1 MAGKKIPLANGP
13 GKMILRA
20 RFIIGITMKTV
31 AIIPAGGA
39 GKRLG
44 LEVAKQY
51 LLLDSSPMLVH
62 TLRVFQMT
70 EMVSAV
76 VLVVPK
82 EDEASVQKQIVEK
95 YGLTKVISIVAG
107 GRERQDSVRNGLQAV
122 PGTCDVVIVH
132 DGVRPFV
139 TPDMVRRVVAA
150 AAEYGAASIGVPAKD
165 TIKETTVEN
174 IVTTTLPRQNLWQT
188 QTPQAF
194 RYDVLCRAYAEAQ
207 RDHFYGTDDASLVER
222 TGVKVRMVNGSHENI
237 KITTPEDLLMAEAL
251 MVNKRKEKMTV
262 RSGLGYDSHR
272 LSPDRKLILGGV
284 EIPFDRGLQG
294 HSDADV
300 VLHAVCDA
308 LLGMAG
314 AGDIGRHFPDTDE
327 AYKNISSLILLEK
340 VSEVIRAKGLNINNV
355 DITIM
360 MEKPKLAPYAGA
372 MASNIAGTLHIPE
385 PAVNIKAKTN
395 EGMGFVGREEGVAV
409 LAIATGVER
418 MKNG

>member
-1 MAGKKIPLANGP
+1 MANGP

-222 TGVKVRMVNGSHENI
+222 TGVKVRMVTGSHENI

-251 MVNKRKEKMTV
+251 MENKRKEKMTV

-272 LSPDRKLILGGV
+272 FSPGRKLILGGV
-284 EIPFDRGLQG
+284 EIPFDHGLQG

-327 AYKNISSLILLEK
+327 AYKNISSLILLER
-340 VSEVIRAKGLNINNV
+340 VWQMITANGFSVNNIDV
-355 DITIM
+355 TVM

-395 EGMGFVGREEGVAV
+395 EGMGFVGRGEGVAV
-409 LAIATGVER
+409 LAIATGMER

>member
-1 MAGKKIPLANGP
+1 
-13 GKMILRA
+13 MILRA

>member
-1 MAGKKIPLANGP
+1 
-13 GKMILRA
+13 MILRA
-20 RFIIGITMKTV
+20 RFIIGHIMKTV

-51 LLLDSSPMLVH
+51 LLLDSLPVLVH

-300 VLHAVCDA
+300 VLSRVCDA

>member
-1 MAGKKIPLANGP
+1 
-13 GKMILRA
+13 MIFRA
-20 RFIIGITMKTV
+20 RFIIGFIMKTV

-51 LLLDSSPMLVH
+51 LLLDSLPVLVH
-62 TLRVFQMT
+62 TLNAFQMT
-70 EMVSAV
+70 EIVSAV

-95 YGLTKVISIVAG
+95 YGLTKVISVVAG
-107 GRERQDSVRNGLQAV
+107 GRERQDSVRNGLQSV
-122 PGTCDVVIVH
+122 SGTFDVVIVH

-139 TPDMVRRVVAA
+139 TPELIRRVVAA
-150 AAEYGAASIGVPAKD
+150 AAECGAASIGVPAKD
-165 TIKETTVEN
+165 TIKETTDDQ
-174 IVTTTLPRQNLWQT
+174 IVSATLRRQNLWQT

-194 RYDVLCRAYAEAQ
+194 RYDILCRAYGEAH

-222 TGVKVRMVNGSHENI
+222 TGVKVRMVTGSHENI

-262 RSGLGYDSHR
+262 RNGLGYDSHR
-272 LSPDRKLILGGV
+272 FSPDRKLILGGV

-340 VSEVIRAKGLNINNV
+340 VAEVIRAKGLNINNV

-372 MASNIAGTLHIPE
+372 MASNIARTLHIPE
-385 PAVNIKAKTN
+385 TAVNIKAKTN

>member
-1 MAGKKIPLANGP
+1 
-13 GKMILRA
+13 
-20 RFIIGITMKTV
+20 MKTV
-31 AIIPAGGA
+31 AIIPSGGS

-44 LEVAKQY
+44 REVAKQY
-51 LLLDSSPMLVH
+51 LLLDSLPMLLH
-62 TLRVFQMT
+62 TIRVFQAT
-70 EMVSAV
+70 EVVSAI
-76 VLVVPK
+76 VLVVPRG
-82 EDEASVQKQIVEK
+82 DVAAVQKKIVEK
-95 YGLTKVISIVAG
+95 YGLTKVMLVVGG

-122 PGTCDVVIVH
+122 PEACDIVIVH

-139 TPDMVRRVVAA
+139 TQEMIRRVVAA
-150 AAEYGAASIGVPAKD
+150 AAECGAASIGVPAKD
-165 TIKETTVEN
+165 TIKETTEES
-174 IVTTTLPRQNLWQT
+174 IVTATLRRQNLWQT

-194 RYDVLCRAYAEAQ
+194 RYDILCRAYAEAQ

-222 TGVKVRMVNGSHENI
+222 TGVKVRMVIGSHENI

-251 MVNKRKEKMTV
+251 MENKRKEKMTV

-272 LSPDRKLILGGV
+272 FSPDRKLILGGV

-294 HSDADV
+294 YSDADV

-327 AYKNISSLILLEK
+327 TYKNISSLILLER
-340 VSEVIRAKGLNINNV
+340 VRQIIMTKGLSVNNI

-385 PAVNIKAKTN
+385 TAVNIKAKTN

-418 MKNG
+418 IKNG

>member
-1 MAGKKIPLANGP
+1 MANGP
-13 GKMILRA
+13 GKMIFRA
-20 RFIIGITMKTV
+20 RFIIGFIMKTV

-51 LLLDSSPMLVH
+51 LLLDSLPVLVH
-62 TLRVFQMT
+62 TLNAFQMT
-70 EMVSAV
+70 EIVSAV

-95 YGLTKVISIVAG
+95 YGLTKVISVVAG
-107 GRERQDSVRNGLQAV
+107 GRERQDSVRNGLQSV
-122 PGTCDVVIVH
+122 SGTFDVVIVH

-139 TPDMVRRVVAA
+139 TPELIRRVVAA
-150 AAEYGAASIGVPAKD
+150 AAECGAASIGVPAKD
-165 TIKETTVEN
+165 TIKETTDDQ
-174 IVTTTLPRQNLWQT
+174 IVSATLRRQNLWQT

-194 RYDVLCRAYAEAQ
+194 RYDILCRAYGEAH

-222 TGVKVRMVNGSHENI
+222 TGVKVRMVTGSHENI

-262 RSGLGYDSHR
+262 RNGLGYDSHR
-272 LSPDRKLILGGV
+272 FSPDRKLILGGV

-340 VSEVIRAKGLNINNV
+340 VAEVIRAKGLNINNV

-372 MASNIAGTLHIPE
+372 MASNIARTLHIPE
-385 PAVNIKAKTN
+385 TAVNIKAKTN